1 MRNTIQPIA
10 IILIVVCIAGCSRK
24 EKSSGVKLSLTS
36 SSENPIA
43 KLTLYK
49 NLDEITLAETT
60 LDSIGNGVLEF
71 NLTEPTIAYIQ
82 IGDKYGEL
90 YLAPGYNLT
99 VTANNDE
106 PKKSITYT
114 GIGSEV
120 NNYNSQLNLIV
131 EAIKMKGGSYI
142 GQLSIE
148 SFSSRFDSL
157 KTEVVEFHS
166 NYIDSVS
173 LSADIIPLLEKKYK
187 VKLLAIQQEFIFLQ
201 RDNALNEK
209 IEAYRSGKDILGF
222 ELPLVLKRE
231 KGEMIWDS
239 TLLDLGIFE
248 YAYLLQNII
257 MSEIHIPNYDYKN
270 IEDKNPHL
278 PSKITKELRK
288 GEYSGPIK
296 EFLFAQ
302 NINYWLTSYG
312 ITPTTDSILS
322 DFKSSFKNS
331 QYLPALQKNYSGWL
345 AVSPGNMAPEFSGKT
360 TDGEMLSLSDLK
372 GKVVYVDVWATWC
385 GPCVKEIPH
394 SKILQAEFNGNNKVE
409 FLYVSADS
417 DIDAWKK
424 MLAEDKD
431 WKGTHIILP
440 EEQIGK
446 LYSAYK
452 MFGIPAYILID
463 REGKIISANATRPS
477 EGKIGQQIKDVLNKI

>member
-1 MRNTIQPIA
+1 
-10 IILIVVCIAGCSRK
+10 
-24 EKSSGVKLSLTS
+24 
-36 SSENPIA
+36 
-43 KLTLYK
+43 
-49 NLDEITLAETT
+49 
-60 LDSIGNGVLEF
+60 
-71 NLTEPTIAYIQ
+71 
-82 IGDKYGEL
+82 
-90 YLAPGYNLT
+90 
-99 VTANNDE
+99 
-106 PKKSITYT
+106 
-114 GIGSEV
+114 
-120 NNYNSQLNLIV
+120 
-131 EAIKMKGGSYI
+131 
-142 GQLSIE
+142 
-148 SFSSRFDSL
+148 
-157 KTEVVEFHS
+157 
-166 NYIDSVS
+166 
-173 LSADIIPLLEKKYK
+173 
-187 VKLLAIQQEFIFLQ
+187 
-201 RDNALNEK
+201 
-209 IEAYRSGKDILGF
+209 
-222 ELPLVLKRE
+222 
-231 KGEMIWDS
+231 
-239 TLLDLGIFE
+239 
-248 YAYLLQNII
+248 